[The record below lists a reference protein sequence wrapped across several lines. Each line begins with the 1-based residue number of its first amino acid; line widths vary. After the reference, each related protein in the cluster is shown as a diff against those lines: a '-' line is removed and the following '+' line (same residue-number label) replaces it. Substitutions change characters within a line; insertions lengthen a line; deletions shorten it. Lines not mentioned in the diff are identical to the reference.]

1 MKLTIFDI
9 DGTLTNTN
17 RVDEECFVQAFA
29 DLYGV
34 TDIDTN
40 WADYPHATD
49 SGITLQI
56 FQERWGRAPDPSEVS
71 RLKQSF
77 VSFMQS
83 QFSIDPTL
91 FAEIPG
97 AASMLERLRRESEW
111 AVSIATGCW
120 SESAEMKL
128 KAAGIDASGI
138 PLACADDS
146 LSREEILRAAVSK
159 AQAHYAQNDFE
170 RIVSIGDGVWDVRT
184 ALHLNFA
191 FVGIGGGEHEKLLRD
206 TGATYVL
213 GDYSDFEQ
221 VVRGLNE
228 AGIPK
233 NLKEK
238 N

>member
-1 MKLTIFDI
+1 MKLIIFDI

-34 TDIDTN
+34 TGINTN

-56 FQERWGRAPDPSEVS
+56 FQERWGRAPTPAEVAS
-71 RLKQSF
+71 LKQSF
-77 VSFMQS
+77 VSFMQR

-91 FAEIPG
+91 FEEIPG
-97 AASMLERLRRESEW
+97 AASTLDRLRQQSEW
-111 AVSIATGCW
+111 AVAIATGCW
-120 SESAEMKL
+120 SESAGMKL

-159 AQAHYAQNDFE
+159 AQAHYAQPEFE
-170 RIVSIGDGVWDVRT
+170 RIVSIGDGVWDVLT

-191 FVGIGGGEHEKLLRD
+191 FIGIGSKEHEKLLRA
-206 TGATYVL
+206 TGATFVIE
-213 GDYSDFEQ
+213 DYSDFEQ
-221 VVRGLNE
+221 MARGLSE
-228 AGIPK
+228 AEIPK
-233 NLKEK
+233 NLKER

>member
-1 MKLTIFDI
+1 MKLVIFDI

-17 RVDEECFVQAFA
+17 RVDGECFVQAFA

-34 TDIDTN
+34 TDINTN

-56 FQERWGRAPDPSEVS
+56 FQQRWGRAPVPSEVTS
-71 RLKQSF
+71 LKRSF

-91 FAEIPG
+91 FEEIPG
-97 AASMLERLRRESEW
+97 AASTLDRLRQGTEW
-111 AVSIATGCW
+111 AVAIATGCW

-128 KAAGIDASGI
+128 KAAGIFAGGI
-138 PLACADDS
+138 PMACADDS

-159 AQAHYAQNDFE
+159 GQAHYGQGDFE

-191 FVGIGGGEHEKLLRD
+191 FIGIGSGEHEKLLRT
-206 TGATYVL
+206 TGATYVI
-213 GDYSDFEQ
+213 GDYSNFEQ
-221 VVRGLNE
+221 VVQGLNE
-228 AGIPK
+228 AKIPK
-233 NLKEK
+233 P
-238 N
+238 